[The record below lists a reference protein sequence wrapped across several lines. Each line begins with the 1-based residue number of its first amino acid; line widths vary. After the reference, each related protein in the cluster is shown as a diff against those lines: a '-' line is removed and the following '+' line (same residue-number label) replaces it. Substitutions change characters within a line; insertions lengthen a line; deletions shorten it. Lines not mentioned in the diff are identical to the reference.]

1 MSNNTNYGPTGLPTI
16 RTQITIVGNGSRIQ
30 RVKTA
35 PRFRIFSV
43 AKTGKLTLQ
52 KTTVTRGVGGI
63 DNKGVLNLVEST
75 VSGNRGCGVVTGGKD
90 TDDDYTFVDLVT
102 VNKTTISGN
111 TGCGIAA
118 DYSGSVVVTNSI
130 VSNNGTDGVG
140 ALSGSVRVV
149 NSTISDNG
157 KSGIA
162 LITEGGAI
170 IINSTITGNAGTKSF
185 KGYVAGKL
193 GGGVYV
199 GNYSGAIITNST
211 ISGNTADLGG
221 GLYSYYGGYPEITN
235 STITGNAA
243 GQGGGIWS
251 ESDDLTLRRTM
262 ALLHKWSRRRGAGS
276 VEV

>member
-102 VNKTTISGN
+102 VNKT
-111 TGCGIAA
+111 C
-118 DYSGSVVVTNSI
+118 
-130 VSNNGTDGVG
+130 
-140 ALSGSVRVV
+140 L
-149 NSTISDNG
+149 
-157 KSGIA
+157 
-162 LITEGGAI
+162 
-170 IINSTITGNAGTKSF
+170 
-185 KGYVAGKL
+185 
-193 GGGVYV
+193 
-199 GNYSGAIITNST
+199 
-211 ISGNTADLGG
+211 
-221 GLYSYYGGYPEITN
+221 LYTSPEPT
-235 STITGNAA
+235 
-243 GQGGGIWS
+243 
-251 ESDDLTLRRTM
+251 RRTPISY
-262 ALLHKWSRRRGAGS
+262 A
-276 VEV
+276 VF